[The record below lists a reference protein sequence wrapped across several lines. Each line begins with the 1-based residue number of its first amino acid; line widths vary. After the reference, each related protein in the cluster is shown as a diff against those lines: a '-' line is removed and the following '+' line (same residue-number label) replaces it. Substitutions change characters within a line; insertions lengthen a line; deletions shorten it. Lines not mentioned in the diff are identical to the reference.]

1 MQFELQDQ
9 FRRGAIIGALEAVCE
24 KFELSETQ
32 KEQARTRY
40 DGVGRW
46 LAESSHP
53 ALAGI
58 LIYVQGSAAIGT
70 TVRPYGRAEHD
81 VDLIAKLEDGAR
93 HYPPAFVKKLIG
105 DRLKEHGTYERL
117 LEEMCRCWRIDYANE
132 FHLDITPSV
141 PNPNCPNGGEL
152 VPDKELRDWKPS
164 NPKGYKA
171 LFERRA
177 VMKPTFALRKSV
189 RNFDDRAR
197 ATVEPYPEY
206 DGFKG
211 LLRRSVQIAKRHRDI
226 YFAERPRECAP
237 ISVIVTTLLSQS
249 YEWCVTHRVFDDDLD
264 LLTAVVEHMT
274 DFVGLVGDRWYI
286 WNETTANENFAEKW
300 NANTARANS
309 FFSWH
314 AKLTADL
321 AALRSIEGLDRVAKS
336 IDDAFGPGAGP
347 AAVAQVE
354 QAVSNARTAG
364 LLRYGAAGLVG
375 ATTAAAVAT
384 PTAAV
389 ARNTF
394 FGR

>member
-1 MQFELQDQ
+1 MQFEFQEQ
-9 FRRGAIIGALEAVCE
+9 FRRGAIIGAL
-24 KFELSETQ
+24 
-32 KEQARTRY
+32 QAKTRY
-40 DGVGRW
+40 EGVGRW

-53 ALAGI
+53 ALTGI

-81 VDLIAKLEDGAR
+81 VDLIAKLEDPAR
-93 HYPPAFVKKLIG
+93 HYSPAFVKKLIG
-105 DRLKEHGTYERL
+105 DRLKEHATYERL
-117 LEEMCRCWRIDYANE
+117 LEEMCRCWRLDYANQ

-141 PNPNCPNGGEL
+141 PNPTCLNGGEL

-177 VMKPTFALRKSV
+177 AMKPTFALRKV
-189 RNFDDRAR
+189 IRAFDSRAD
-197 ATVEPYPEY
+197 ATVEPYPEFN
-206 DGFKG
+206 GFKG

-249 YEWCVTHRVFDDDLD
+249 YEWCVTHRAYDDELD

-274 DFVGLVGDRWYI
+274 DFVGMVDDRWYI

-300 NANTARANS
+300 NAYPDRPKS
-309 FFSWH
+309 FFRWH
-314 AKLTADL
+314 AKLIADL
-321 AALRSIEGLDRVAKS
+321 TTLRSIEGLDRMAKS
-336 IDDAFGPGAGP
+336 LNDTFGPGAGS
-347 AAVAQVE
+347 AAMGQVE
-354 QAVSNARTAG
+354 QVVSNARIAG
-364 LLRYGAAGLVG
+364 SLRYGAAGLVG
-375 ATTAAAVAT
+375 AATAAAVAK

>member
-1 MQFELQDQ
+1 MKLEFQDQ
-9 FRRGAIIGALEAVCE
+9 FRRGAIVGALEAVCE
-24 KFELSETQ
+24 RFELTEAQ

-40 DGVGRW
+40 EGVGRW
-46 LAESSHP
+46 LSESSHP

-70 TVRPYGRAEHD
+70 TVRPYGHAEHD
-81 VDLIAKLEDGAR
+81 VDLIAKLEDVAR

-141 PNPNCPNGGEL
+141 PNPSCPNGGEL
-152 VPDKELRDWKPS
+152 VPDKELHDWKPS

-177 VMKPTFALRKSV
+177 AMQPTFALRKTIK
-189 RNFDDRAR
+189 NFDDRAR
-197 ATVEPYPEY
+197 ATVEPYPEHH
-206 DGFKG
+206 GFKG
-211 LLRRSVQIAKRHRDI
+211 LLRRSVQISKRHRDI
-226 YFAERPRECAP
+226 YFAERPGECAP
-237 ISVIVTTLLSQS
+237 ISVIVTTLLSRS
-249 YEWCVTHRVFDDDLD
+249 YEWCVKQRVYDDELD
-264 LLTAVVEHMT
+264 LLVAVIGHMT
-274 DFVGLVGDRWYI
+274 DFISLVSDRWYI

-300 NANTARANS
+300 NAYPDRAKS
-309 FFSWH
+309 FFMWH
-314 AKLTADL
+314 AQLVADL
-321 AALRSIEGLDRVAKS
+321 DNLRSIEGLDRMAKS
-336 IDDAFGPGAGP
+336 INDAFGPGAGT
-347 AAVAQVE
+347 AAVGKVE
-354 QAVSNARTAG
+354 QAVSDARNAG
-364 LLRYGAAGLVG
+364 SLRYGVGGLVG
-375 ATTAAAVAT
+375 AATAACVTT